1 MKSILLVDDS
11 KTVLLYMTSAL
22 QKQGYEVIAVE
33 DGESALEVLTHRTDI
48 QFVLSDLMM
57 PGISGIEL
65 CRELKSSAFSRYIF
79 FVLLSSYNDQ
89 ESIIKGMD
97 AGADDFV
104 DKRTS
109 VAELQARIRAGFRTL
124 ELHNTL
130 TTKNQELD
138 LAYQTI
144 QQDLDSAGELMGQ
157 LLPVE
162 EQIHTAQFS
171 FTYVPCTKIGGDMLG
186 YVELDESH
194 VAFYVF
200 DVSGHGI
207 SSALMAFSIQQTLLQ
222 CNKLE
227 SITLDWSDN
236 EYRISKPAAVIERL
250 NRRYQQTQ
258 SGKLY
263 FTIEYAV
270 LNTKTGEL
278 NYCTAGHPKFVW
290 QQTKQN
296 CLELVG
302 DNNFI
307 VGALE
312 PMIYQGGRIQLKPDD
327 ALWFFSD
334 GLLEAKQGEELY
346 GIDRL
351 LANIER
357 SKAMPEKAQTNAV
370 LKQVQNWQGKPELDD
385 DVSLLKVR
393 WLGSAQSQAVNSPR
407 VVFQKSY
414 QASLEVSRQASLELV
429 EFLQQH
435 SVSSHAM
442 QALELCVVELMNNAF
457 IHAYQEQAGKTV
469 ELECEVLRGEKTK
482 VELRVADYGNGI
494 DDDTFKGHISK
505 QIEAPNLLD
514 EDSWLPSGRGLILI
528 AQMTNGFSVSHQG
541 ERNCFTVVI
550 TLDEKA
556 KSIIL

>member
-79 FVLLSSYNDQ
+79 FVLLSSRNDQ

-104 DKRTS
+104 DKKTS
-109 VAELQARIRAGFRTL
+109 VSELQARIRAGFRTL

-144 QQDLDSAGELMGQ
+144 QQDLDSAGELMEQ
-157 LLPVE
+157 LLPIE
-162 EQIHTAQFS
+162 EQIHTVQFS
-171 FTYVPCTKIGGDMLG
+171 FTYVPCSKVGGDMLG

-194 VAFYVF
+194 IAFYVF

-207 SSALMAFSIQQTLLQ
+207 SSALMAFSIQQTLSQ
-222 CNKLE
+222 RNKSE

-236 EYRISKPAAVIERL
+236 EYRISEPAAVIERL

-258 SGKLY
+258 NSKLY

-270 LNTKTGEL
+270 LNTETGEL

-296 CLELVG
+296 RLELVG

-351 LANIER
+351 LSNIEE

-370 LKQVQNWQGKPELDD
+370 LEQVQNWQGKPELDD
-385 DVSLLKVR
+385 DVSLLKVQ
-393 WLGSAQSQAVNSPR
+393 WLGSGQSKAVNSTSA
-407 VVFQKSY
+407 VFQKSY

-442 QALELCVVELMNNAF
+442 QALELCVVELINNAF

-469 ELECEVLRGEKTK
+469 ELECEVIREEKTK

-494 DDDTFKGHISK
+494 DDDTFKGHTSK

-514 EDSWLPSGRGLILI
+514 ENSWLPSGRGIMLIS
-528 AQMTNGFSVSHQG
+528 QMTDEFTVSKKG
-541 ERNCFTVVI
+541 ERNIYIVTI
-550 TLDEKA
+550 Y
-556 KSIIL
+556 

>member
-79 FVLLSSYNDQ
+79 FVLLSSRNDQ

-104 DKRTS
+104 DKKTS
-109 VAELQARIRAGFRTL
+109 VEELQARIRAGFRTL

-162 EQIHTAQFS
+162 EQIHTAHFS

-186 YVELDESH
+186 YVELDETH

-207 SSALMAFSIQQTLLQ
+207 SSALMAFSIQQTLSQ
-222 CNKLE
+222 RNKSE

-236 EYRISKPAAVIERL
+236 EYRISEPAAVIERL

-258 SGKLY
+258 NSKLY

-270 LNTKTGEL
+270 LNTETGEL

-290 QQTKQN
+290 QQTEHN

-312 PMIYQGGRIQLKPDD
+312 PMMYQGGSIQLKPND

-351 LANIER
+351 LANIEG

-370 LKQVQNWQGKPELDD
+370 LEQVQNWQGKPEIDD
-385 DVSLLKVR
+385 DVSLLKVQ
-393 WLGSAQSQAVNSPR
+393 WLGCAQSQAVKPTSA
-407 VVFQKSY
+407 VFQKSY

-435 SVSSHAM
+435 SVSSHVA
-442 QALELCVVELMNNAF
+442 QTLELCVVELMNNAF
-457 IHAYQEQAGKTV
+457 IHAYQEQTGKTV
-469 ELECEVLRGEKTK
+469 ELECELTQGEQHNIE
-482 VELRVADYGNGI
+482 VRVFDYGNRI
-494 DDDTFKGHISK
+494 SDETFQSYTSK
-505 QIEAPNLLD
+505 QIETPNLFD
-514 EDSWLPSGRGLILI
+514 EESWMPSGRGLMLI
-528 AQMTNGFSVSHQG
+528 AQMTDVFSVSHQG
-541 ERNCFTVVI
+541 ECNCFTV
-550 TLDEKA
+550 A
-556 KSIIL
+556 MASKS

>member
-33 DGESALEVLTHRTDI
+33 DGESALEVLNHRTDI

-79 FVLLSSYNDQ
+79 FVLLSSYNDE

-104 DKRTS
+104 DKKTS

-124 ELHNTL
+124 ELHYTL

-162 EQIHTAQFS
+162 EQIHTAQFR

-207 SSALMAFSIQQTLLQ
+207 SSALMAFSIQQALLQ
-222 CNKLE
+222 RNKLE

-258 SGKLY
+258 NGKLY

-296 CLELVG
+296 RLELVG

-351 LANIER
+351 LVNIER

-385 DVSLLKVR
+385 DVSLLKVQ
-393 WLGSAQSQAVNSPR
+393 WLGCAQSRAVNSPR

-550 TLDEKA
+550 SLDEKA

>member
-104 DKRTS
+104 DKKTS

-207 SSALMAFSIQQTLLQ
+207 SSALMAFSIQQTLSQ
-222 CNKLE
+222 RNKLE

-236 EYRISKPAAVIERL
+236 EYSISKPAAVIERL

-258 SGKLY
+258 NGKLY

-296 CLELVG
+296 RLELVG

-370 LKQVQNWQGKPELDD
+370 LKQVQNWQGKPEIDD
-385 DVSLLKVR
+385 DVSLLKVQ
-393 WLGSAQSQAVNSPR
+393 WLGCAQSQAVKSTSS
-407 VVFQKSY
+407 VFQKSY
-414 QASLEVSRQASLELV
+414 QASLEVARLASLELV

-435 SVSSHAM
+435 SVSSHVA
-442 QALELCVVELMNNAF
+442 QTLELCVVELMNNAF

-482 VELRVADYGNGI
+482 VKLRVADYGNGI
-494 DDDTFKGHISK
+494 DEDTFKAHISK
-505 QIEAPNLLD
+505 QIEAPNLFD

-528 AQMTNGFSVSHQG
+528 AQMTDEFSVCRKAG
-541 ERNCFTVVI
+541 RNEFTVI
-550 TLDEKA
+550 
-556 KSIIL
+556 KSS

>member
-57 PGISGIEL
+57 PGINGIEL

-79 FVLLSSYNDQ
+79 FVLLSSRNDQ

-104 DKRTS
+104 DKKTS
-109 VAELQARIRAGFRTL
+109 VEELQARIRAGFRTL

-144 QQDLDSAGELMGQ
+144 QQDLDAASDLMTQ
-157 LLPVE
+157 LLPME
-162 EQIHTAQFS
+162 EQIHTAKFS
-171 FTYVPCTKIGGDMLG
+171 FTYVPCSKIGGDMFG
-186 YVELDESH
+186 YVELDEQH

-207 SSALMAFSIQQTLLQ
+207 SSALMAFSVQQTLSQ
-222 CNKLE
+222 RHQSE

-236 EYRISKPAAVIERL
+236 EYRISEPAAVIERL

-258 SGKLY
+258 NSKLY

-270 LNTKTGEL
+270 LNTETGEL

-290 QQTKQN
+290 QQTEQN
-296 CLELVG
+296 RLELVG

-312 PMIYQGGRIQLKPDD
+312 PMTYQGGSIQLKPND

-334 GLLEAKQGEELY
+334 GLIEAKQGEELY

-351 LANIER
+351 LSNIEG
-357 SKAMPEKAQTNAV
+357 SQAMPEKAQTNAV
-370 LKQVQNWQGKPELDD
+370 LEQVQNWQGKPELDD
-385 DVSLLKVR
+385 DVSVLKVQ
-393 WLGSAQSQAVNSPR
+393 WLGSRQSQAVNSPSA
-407 VVFQKSY
+407 VFQKSY

-442 QALELCVVELMNNAF
+442 QTLELCVVELMNNAF
-457 IHAYQEQAGKTV
+457 IHAYQEQTGKTV
-469 ELECEVLRGEKTK
+469 ELECELTQGEQHNIE
-482 VELRVADYGNGI
+482 VRVFDYGNRI
-494 DDDTFKGHISK
+494 SDETFQSYTSK
-505 QIEAPNLLD
+505 QIETPNLFD
-514 EDSWLPSGRGLILI
+514 EQSWMPSGRGLMLI
-528 AQMTNGFSVSHQG
+528 AQMTDAFSVSHQV
-541 ERNCFTVVI
+541 ERNCFTVAIVS
-550 TLDEKA
+550 
-556 KSIIL
+556 KS

>member
-104 DKRTS
+104 DKKTS

-171 FTYVPCTKIGGDMLG
+171 FTYVPCAKIGGDMLG

-207 SSALMAFSIQQTLLQ
+207 SSALMAFSIQQTLSQ
-222 CNKLE
+222 RNKSE

-236 EYRISKPAAVIERL
+236 EYRISEPAAVIERL
-250 NRRYQQTQ
+250 NRRYLQTQ
-258 SGKLY
+258 NSKLY

-270 LNTKTGEL
+270 LNTETGEL

-290 QQTKQN
+290 QQMEQN
-296 CLELVG
+296 RLELVG

-312 PMIYQGGRIQLKPDD
+312 PMMYQGGSIQLKPND

-334 GLLEAKQGEELY
+334 GLLEAKQGKELY
-346 GIDRL
+346 GIERL
-351 LANIER
+351 LSNIEG

-370 LKQVQNWQGKPELDD
+370 LEQVQNWQGKPELDD
-385 DVSLLKVR
+385 DVSLLKVQ
-393 WLGSAQSQAVNSPR
+393 WLGCAQSQALNSTSS
-407 VVFQKSY
+407 VFQKSY

-429 EFLQQH
+429 EFLTLH
-435 SVSSHAM
+435 SVSSHAT

-469 ELECEVLRGEKTK
+469 ELECEVIQGEKTK

-494 DDDTFKGHISK
+494 DEDTFKAHISK
-505 QIEAPNLLD
+505 QIEAPNLFD

-528 AQMTNGFSVSHQG
+528 AQMTDEFSVCSQAG
-541 ERNCFTVVI
+541 RNEFTVI
-550 TLDEKA
+550 
-556 KSIIL
+556 KSS

>member
-22 QKQGYEVIAVE
+22 QKQGYDVIAVE

-222 CNKLE
+222 CNRME

-258 SGKLY
+258 NGKLY

-296 CLELVG
+296 RLELVG

-393 WLGSAQSQAVNSPR
+393 WLGCAQSQAVNSPR

-435 SVSSHAM
+435 SVSSHA
-442 QALELCVVELMNNAF
+442 
-457 IHAYQEQAGKTV
+457 
-469 ELECEVLRGEKTK
+469 
-482 VELRVADYGNGI
+482 
-494 DDDTFKGHISK
+494 
-505 QIEAPNLLD
+505 
-514 EDSWLPSGRGLILI
+514 
-528 AQMTNGFSVSHQG
+528 
-541 ERNCFTVVI
+541 
-550 TLDEKA
+550 
-556 KSIIL
+556 

>member
-104 DKRTS
+104 DKKTS

-207 SSALMAFSIQQTLLQ
+207 SSALMAFSIQQTLSQ
-222 CNKLE
+222 RNKSE

-236 EYRISKPAAVIERL
+236 EYRISEPAAVIERL

-258 SGKLY
+258 NGKLY

-290 QQTKQN
+290 QHAKQN
-296 CLELVG
+296 RLELVG

-312 PMIYQGGRIQLKPDD
+312 PMMYQGGSIQLKPND

-351 LANIER
+351 LANIEG

-370 LKQVQNWQGKPELDD
+370 LEQVQNWQGKPELDD
-385 DVSLLKVR
+385 DVSLLKVQ
-393 WLGSAQSQAVNSPR
+393 WLGCAQSQAVKSTSS
-407 VVFQKSY
+407 VFQKSY
-414 QASLEVSRQASLELV
+414 QASLEVSRLASLELV

-435 SVSSHAM
+435 SVSSNVA
-442 QALELCVVELMNNAF
+442 QTLELCVVELMNNAF
-457 IHAYQEQAGKTV
+457 IHAYQEQAGKMV
-469 ELECEVLRGEKTK
+469 ELECEVIQGEKTK

-494 DDDTFKGHISK
+494 DEDTFKAHISK
-505 QIEAPNLLD
+505 QIEVPNLFD

-528 AQMTNGFSVSHQG
+528 AQMTDGFSVSSRAG
-541 ERNCFTVVI
+541 RNEFTVI
-550 TLDEKA
+550 
-556 KSIIL
+556 KSS

>member
-11 KTVLLYMTSAL
+11 KTVLLYTTSAL

-33 DGESALEVLTHRTDI
+33 DGESALEVLNHRTDI

-207 SSALMAFSIQQTLLQ
+207 SSALMAFSIQQALLQ
-222 CNKLE
+222 RNKLE

-236 EYRISKPAAVIERL
+236 EYRISKPVAVIERL

-258 SGKLY
+258 NGKLY

-296 CLELVG
+296 RLELVG

-393 WLGSAQSQAVNSPR
+393 WLGSAQSQAVYSPR

-494 DDDTFKGHISK
+494 DDDTFKGHIFK

-528 AQMTNGFSVSHQG
+528 AQMTDVFSVSHQG
-541 ERNCFTVVI
+541 ERNCFTVVV
-550 TLDEKA
+550 TLDERQ
-556 KSIIL
+556 SL

>member
-22 QKQGYEVIAVE
+22 QKQGYEVISVE
-33 DGESALEVLTHRTDI
+33 SGESALEVLTHRIDI

-79 FVLLSSYNDQ
+79 FVLLSSRNDQ

-104 DKRTS
+104 DKKTS
-109 VAELQARIRAGFRTL
+109 VSELQARIRAGFRTL

-144 QQDLDSAGELMGQ
+144 QQDLDSAGELMEQ
-157 LLPVE
+157 LLPIE
-162 EQIHTAQFS
+162 EQIHTVQFS
-171 FTYVPCTKIGGDMLG
+171 FTYVPCSKVGGDMLG

-194 VAFYVF
+194 IAFYVF

-207 SSALMAFSIQQTLLQ
+207 SSALMAFSIQQTLSQ
-222 CNKLE
+222 RNKSE

-236 EYRISKPAAVIERL
+236 EYRISEPAAVIERL

-258 SGKLY
+258 NSKLY

-270 LNTKTGEL
+270 LNTETGEL

-296 CLELVG
+296 RLELVG

-351 LANIER
+351 LANIEG

-385 DVSLLKVR
+385 DVSLLKVQ
-393 WLGSAQSQAVNSPR
+393 WLGSGQSKAVNSTSA
-407 VVFQKSY
+407 VFQKSY

-442 QALELCVVELMNNAF
+442 QALELCVVELINNAF

-469 ELECEVLRGEKTK
+469 ELECEVIRGEKTK

-494 DDDTFKGHISK
+494 DDDTFKGHTSK

-514 EDSWLPSGRGLILI
+514 ENSWLPSGRGIMLIS
-528 AQMTNGFSVSHQG
+528 QMTDEFTVSKKG
-541 ERNCFTVVI
+541 ERNIYIVTI
-550 TLDEKA
+550 Y
-556 KSIIL
+556 